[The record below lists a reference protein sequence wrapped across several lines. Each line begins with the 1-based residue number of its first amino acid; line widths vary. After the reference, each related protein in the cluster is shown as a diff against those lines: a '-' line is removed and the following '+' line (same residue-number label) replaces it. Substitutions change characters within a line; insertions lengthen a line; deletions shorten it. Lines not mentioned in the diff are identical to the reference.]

1 MRMTH
6 YAKAVLLAGVLALPL
21 GLPALAGP
29 RDTALL
35 AQLEGNWR
43 GRGNA
48 TGANSG
54 PVACRMSFKPSGGDR
69 LNYTGRCSL
78 GGSGATS
85 FRGTILYNEAKN
97 RFESASSSQAGT
109 AQVVGK
115 RRGNSIVFSSSNVK
129 TNYGVVSSTM
139 TLAPTAIGMSFKMVD
154 KEGKATGSSIKL
166 TKG

>member
-1 MRMTH
+1 MRMTS
-6 YAKAVLLAGVLALPL
+6 YVKAVLLAGALALPL

-35 AQLEGNWR
+35 AQLEGSWR
-43 GRGNA
+43 GRGDA

-54 PVACRMSFKPSGGDR
+54 PVACRMSFKPSGGDK

-109 AQVVGK
+109 SRVIGK
-115 RRGNSIVFSSSNVK
+115 RQGNTIVFSSANMQTS
-129 TNYGVVSSTM
+129 YGVVSSTM
-139 TLAPTAIGMSFKMVD
+139 TLGPTAIGMSFKLVD
-154 KEGKATGSSIKL
+154 NDGKATGSKINL